1 MLLNSPTT
9 AIVWNPKTMK
19 ETTEIQP
26 QILII
31 DDDVTLC
38 AGLRK
43 LLRGRGYKV
52 ECIYD
57 GDSGLHRASE
67 GSHDLV
73 ILDVMMPKK
82 NGIKLLQELRSVSE
96 IPVIMLTTR
105 GEEIDRIVGLEAGAD
120 DYLPKP
126 FSGNEL
132 LLRIN
137 AILKRTQAIDKTNP
151 KKHVLGPLQVDPT
164 TAKVTLYGKNL
175 QLTSAEIRI
184 IVALIKSTGDVLS
197 REYLTRHALNREL
210 SPYDRSLDT
219 HINNLRKKL
228 GRNSNSESPIG
239 SIRGRGYYIV
249 NNWIK

>member
-1 MLLNSPTT
+1 
-9 AIVWNPKTMK
+9 
-19 ETTEIQP
+19 
-26 QILII
+26 
-31 DDDVTLC
+31 
-38 AGLRK
+38 
-43 LLRGRGYKV
+43 
-52 ECIYD
+52 
-57 GDSGLHRASE
+57 
-67 GSHDLV
+67 
-73 ILDVMMPKK
+73 
-82 NGIKLLQELRSVSE
+82 
-96 IPVIMLTTR
+96 MLTTR